1 MVRQHAIQ
9 RRLAALF
16 SADVQGYSRLM
27 AEDEVAT
34 VRTLVAYRAVMAAYI
49 LEHGGRVVDSPGDN
63 LLAEFASVV
72 EAVQCA
78 VDIQQVL
85 TARNAALPLHR
96 RMEFRIGINVGD
108 VLVEDE
114 RLYGDAVNLTARIE
128 ALARAGGIYLSG
140 AAYDQ
145 VETKFALSYA
155 YLGEHT
161 VKNRARP
168 VRVYRVV
175 QEGYASPP
183 PEPKARRMGWRAKP
197 WAVLVVIL
205 GVCLVLGSVVTA
217 WRGSQP
223 LHAAPVLTLPTKPS
237 LVVLPFTT
245 LSDDSRQKYM
255 SDSVTAD
262 LTTALA
268 KHSGLGVIARTS
280 AFAYKG
286 KAVTVQQMGRELGVE
301 YIVEGS
307 VRTMADTV
315 RITTQLIEARTGRYL
330 WAERYDRALT
340 DMFALQDELILQIV
354 QALQD
359 QLAEVSQRACGPTTL
374 LLGVNWPP
382 YARLSCH
389 F

>member
-1 MVRQHAIQ
+1 
-9 RRLAALF
+9 
-16 SADVQGYSRLM
+16 
-27 AEDEVAT
+27 
-34 VRTLVAYRAVMAAYI
+34 
-49 LEHGGRVVDSPGDN
+49 
-63 LLAEFASVV
+63 
-72 EAVQCA
+72 
-78 VDIQQVL
+78 
-85 TARNAALPLHR
+85 
-96 RMEFRIGINVGD
+96 
-108 VLVEDE
+108 
-114 RLYGDAVNLTARIE
+114 
-128 ALARAGGIYLSG
+128 
-140 AAYDQ
+140 
-145 VETKFALSYA
+145 
-155 YLGEHT
+155 
-161 VKNRARP
+161 
-168 VRVYRVV
+168 
-175 QEGYASPP
+175 
-183 PEPKARRMGWRAKP
+183 
-197 WAVLVVIL
+197 
-205 GVCLVLGSVVTA
+205 
-217 WRGSQP
+217 
-223 LHAAPVLTLPTKPS
+223 
-237 LVVLPFTT
+237 
-245 LSDDSRQKYM
+245 M

-359 QLAEVSQRACGPTTL
+359 QFAEVSQRACGPTTTL
-374 LLGVNWPP
+374 LLGVNCPP